1 LGSLDE
7 ACEEETLVGV
17 NAIVGSESS
26 PFGVGSGAF
35 VLDAIVGDERLSAL
49 PQVEFRYLARLLKQ
63 EACARA

>member
-1 LGSLDE
+1 
-7 ACEEETLVGV
+7 
-17 NAIVGSESS
+17 
-26 PFGVGSGAF
+26 